1 MKRILFYFLLVVSLS
16 VFAQQQSERAEE
28 PKTQTER
35 TTNTEPDNADEGAD
49 ESSEAKP
56 GDTDFKP
63 KEEISEDFP
72 VSLPSDI

>member
-1 MKRILFYFLLVVSLS
+1 MKQNLLYLLLVVSLS
-16 VFAQQQSERAEE
+16 VFAQQQSDRTED

-35 TTNTEPDNADEGAD
+35 TTDTEPDNTEEVAD
-49 ESSEAKP
+49 ESLEASP
-56 GDTDFKP
+56 RDRDFKP